1 MAASTTRLVQC
12 YLNGEWV
19 HSDATRGQAVVN
31 PATGETLAEVPFCSV
46 DEVNTAVEAAQAAF
60 PAWRRTPPTERIQPL
75 FRLKRL
81 IEDRAE
87 ELARTIT
94 MENGK
99 TLAEARGELQR
110 TIENTEVA
118 TGIPSLMQGA
128 VLEDIAPGIDES
140 AIRQPLGVFACIAP
154 FNFPAMI
161 PAWFVPYALATGNT
175 YIVKPSEQ
183 TPLTQELMFE
193 LIDEA
198 GFPPGVI
205 NLVHGDK
212 TTVDALCDH
221 PDIEGISFVGSTPV
235 AKAVYKRATAN
246 GKRAQCHGGAKNFLI
261 VMPDADLDATVEAV
275 ANSAY
280 GCAGQRC
287 LAGSAAV
294 TVGGAHQAFLDRLSE
309 NAQAIRIGDGLH
321 DSTDMGPVIS
331 DRSRD
336 RIVDALDRSERD
348 GVRFRVDGR
357 IQARSDSA
365 GYFVGPTVVD
375 GIDPGSTLANEEI
388 FGPVLGTLHT
398 DSLDEALAIIER
410 NPFGNAASIFTQDG
424 RAAREF
430 KYRVPCGNVGVNLGV
445 AAPMAFFPF
454 SGMRESFFG
463 DLHGQGRD
471 AIRFFTDTKVV
482 IERW

>member
-1 MAASTTRLVQC
+1 MTASTPQLVRC

-19 HSDATRGQAVVN
+19 NSDATRGQDVIN
-31 PATGETLAEVPFCSV
+31 PATGETLAKVPFCSA
-46 DEVNTAVEAAQAAF
+46 DDVNTAVEAAQASF
-60 PAWRRTPPTERIQPL
+60 PQWRGTPPIERIQPL

-81 IEDRAE
+81 VEDRFDQLAE
-87 ELARTIT
+87 TIT
-94 MENGK
+94 LENGK
-99 TLAEARGELQR
+99 TLAESRGELQR
-110 TIENTEVA
+110 TIENIEVA
-118 TGIPSLMQGA
+118 TGAPSLMQGA

-161 PAWFVPYALATGNT
+161 PAWFAPYALATGNT

-183 TPLTQELMFE
+183 TPLTQQLMFE

-198 GFPPGVI
+198 GFPPGVV

-212 TTVDALCDH
+212 ATVDALLDH
-221 PDIEGISFVGSTPV
+221 PDIAGISFVGSTPV
-235 AKAVYKRATAN
+235 AQAVYERATAN
-246 GKRAQCHGGAKNFLI
+246 GKRAQCHGGAKNFLVI
-261 VMPDADLDATVEAV
+261 MPDADLDATVEAV

-294 TVGGAHQAFLDRLSE
+294 TVGGTHDTFLDRLSD
-309 NAQAIRIGDGLH
+309 NAQAIRVGNGLNEA
-321 DSTDMGPVIS
+321 TDMGPVIS
-331 DRSRD
+331 DASRR
-336 RIVDALDRSERD
+336 RILDALSRGERD
-348 GVRFRVDGR
+348 GVQFRLDGR
-357 IQARSDSA
+357 SSVQEDSA
-365 GYFVGPTVVD
+365 GYFVGPTVVE
-375 GIDPGSTLANEEI
+375 GVDPDSTLANEEI
-388 FGPVLGTLHT
+388 FGPVLTTLHT
-398 DSLDEALAIIER
+398 DSLDEALEVIER

-424 RAAREF
+424 SAARKF
-430 KYRVPCGNVGVNLGV
+430 KHRVPCGNVGINVGV

-454 SGMRESFFG
+454 SGMKASFFG